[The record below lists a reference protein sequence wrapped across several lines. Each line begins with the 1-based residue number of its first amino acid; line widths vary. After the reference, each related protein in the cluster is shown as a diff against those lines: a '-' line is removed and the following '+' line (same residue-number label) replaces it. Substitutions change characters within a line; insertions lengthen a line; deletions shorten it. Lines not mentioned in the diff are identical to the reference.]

1 MEHIHIAIDG
11 PAGAGKST
19 IAKAVSKAL
28 CIPYL
33 DTGAMYRTLSLFAI
47 ENGADPCDAKTVAAL
62 LPWADVR
69 VVYKD
74 GIQRMMLNGEDVT
87 SRLRTPE
94 NSKGASDIGVHPPV
108 REKLVELQQR
118 FAKENSVVMD
128 GRDIGTVVMPDA
140 KYKFF
145 VTASTRVRAQR
156 RIDEMRQ
163 KGETVPTLDEMEQ
176 SILSRDHT
184 DSSRACAPLKQA
196 EDAMLLDTTDMSIE
210 QSVNAVLDVIRSG
223 QGYAY

>member
-47 ENGADPCDAKTVAAL
+47 ENGADPRDAKAVVAL

-74 GIQRMMLNGEDVT
+74 GMQHMLLNGEDVT

-108 REKLVELQQR
+108 RQKLVELQQR
-118 FAKENSVVMD
+118 FARESSVVMD
-128 GRDIGTVVMPDA
+128 GRDIGTVVMPEA

-145 VTASTRVRAQR
+145 VTASARVRAQR
-156 RIDEMRQ
+156 RLDEMRQ
-163 KGETVPTLDEMEQ
+163 KNEDLPTLYEMEQ

-196 EDAMLLDTTDMSIE
+196 GDALLLDTTDMSIE
-210 QSVNAVLDVIRSG
+210 QSVNTVLDIIRSG
-223 QGYAY
+223 QGYAH

>member
-28 CIPYL
+28 SIPYL

-47 ENGADPCDAKTVAAL
+47 ESGADPRDAASVAAL

-69 VVYKD
+69 VIYKD
-74 GIQRMMLNGEDVT
+74 GVQHMLLNGEDVT
-87 SRLRTPE
+87 GRLRTPE

-108 REKLVELQQR
+108 REKLVELQQC
-118 FAKENSVVMD
+118 FAKANSVVMD

-140 KYKFF
+140 QYKFF
-145 VTASTRVRAQR
+145 VTASARVRAQR
-156 RIDEMRQ
+156 RIDEMLQ
-163 KGETVPTLDEMEQ
+163 KNELAPALDEMEQ
-176 SILSRDHT
+176 SILARDHT
-184 DSSRACAPLKQA
+184 DSSRACAPLRQA
-196 EDAMLLDTTDMSIE
+196 EDAILLDTTDMSIE
-210 QSVNAVLDVIRSG
+210 QSVNAVLSVIRAG
-223 QGYAY
+223 QALS